1 MIRII
6 IVDDN
11 AEQRAYIAQ
20 SVRTL
25 MKEDANVAC
34 YSSAENYYLQPN
46 LPIPDIAILD
56 IQLPGD
62 SGIQLASL
70 LNQYA
75 PFCQIL
81 YLSNFIDYA
90 VDVYKT
96 THTWFIT
103 KDRIDQMLPLALQQ
117 ALTNLKNTQSS
128 SLCVALKNGE
138 RMIPQANILYLE
150 RDKRLTHIV
159 LPEEKIECSTALTD
173 LWNQLDQ
180 TIFARCHN
188 SYLVNLHYISYF
200 RRTELELSNGEI
212 IPVSRRYH
220 ADLQNQ
226 FGDFISRSISP
237 DLISYVH
244 E

>member
-6 IVDDN
+6 IVEDN

-20 SVRTL
+20 SVHSL
-25 MKEDANVAC
+25 LKEDASIVC
-34 YSSAENYYLQPN
+34 YNSAENYYLQPN
-46 LPIPDIAILD
+46 LPTPDIAILD

-62 SGIQLASL
+62 SGIQLAAM
-70 LNQYA
+70 LNQSA

-103 KDRIDQMLPLALQQ
+103 KNRIDQMLPLALQQ
-117 ALTNLKNTQSS
+117 ALTNLKSAQSA
-128 SLCVALKNGE
+128 SLYVTLKNDK
-138 RMIPQANILYLE
+138 RIIPQANILYLK

-159 LPEEKIECSTALTD
+159 LSEEKIDCSTSLND

-200 RRTELELSNGEI
+200 RRTELELNNGEI
-212 IPVSRRYH
+212 LPVSRRYH

-237 DLISYVH
+237 NLISYTH

>member
-6 IVDDN
+6 IVEDN
-11 AEQRAYIAQ
+11 NEQCAYIAQ
-20 SVRTL
+20 KVRTL
-25 MKEDANVAC
+25 MTEDACIAC
-34 YSSAENYYLQPN
+34 YSSAEKYYLQPN
-46 LPIPDIAILD
+46 LPAPDIAILD

-62 SGIQLASL
+62 SGIQFAAM
-70 LNQYA
+70 LNQNA

-81 YLSNFIDYA
+81 YLSSFIDYA
-90 VDVYKT
+90 VDVYTT

-103 KDRIDQMLPLALQQ
+103 KNRIDQMLPHALQQ
-117 ALTNLKNTQSS
+117 ALTNLKNTQSA
-128 SLCVALKNGE
+128 SLCVVLKNGE
-138 RMIPQANILYLE
+138 RMIPQASILYLE

-159 LPEEKIECSTALTD
+159 LPEEKIDCSASLTD
-173 LWNQLDQ
+173 LWKQLDQ
-180 TIFARCHN
+180 TIFVRCHN

-200 RRTELELSNGEI
+200 QRTELELSNGEI
-212 IPVSRRYH
+212 LPVSRRYH

-237 DLISYVH
+237 DLISYTH